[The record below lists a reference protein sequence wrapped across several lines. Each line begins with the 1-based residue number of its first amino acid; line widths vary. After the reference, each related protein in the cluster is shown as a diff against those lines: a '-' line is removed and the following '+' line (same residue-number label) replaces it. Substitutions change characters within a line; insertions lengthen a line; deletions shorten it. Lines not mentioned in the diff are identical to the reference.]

1 MFISADLKHRS
12 PTNVRIGGQLRQF
25 GNVRVTS
32 AYPYSG
38 GIADIVALRICA
50 MGSHPTRPLHANR
63 VFGGWQQVPSVNA
76 VRDLL

>member
-1 MFISADLKHRS
+1 MFISADPKHRS
-12 PTNVRIGGQLRQF
+12 PINVRIGVVNCVSLAMS
-25 GNVRVTS
+25 VS
-32 AYPYSG
+32 LPPYSG

-50 MGSHPTRPLHANR
+50 MGSHPTRPLYANR